1 MRETVNL
8 LLDSLGSH
16 ERVAYALGYTDR
28 HYRTIRRKI
37 ERGETIPPRVSS
49 LMLMTLQ
56 ELRPTETSHAHG

>member
-8 LLDSLGSH
+8 LLNRLGSH
-16 ERVAYALGYTDR
+16 ERVADALGYTDR

-37 ERGETIPPRVSS
+37 ERGEKLPPRVSS

-56 ELRPTETSHAHG
+56 ELRVAETGHAHG